1 MHANFSQLAPLDPE
15 RFLVMV
21 FATGPTILLFFWT
34 MDLIARKESIKLAL
48 MAAAAMAVL
57 HYTDGFRLAG
67 F

>member
-1 MHANFSQLAPLDPE
+1 
-15 RFLVMV
+15 MV
-21 FATGPTILLFFWT
+21 FATGPAILLFFRT